1 MRKTRDLFK
10 KMRDT
15 KRMFHAKMAT
25 IKVRNGMD
33 LTEAEVIKKRWQQY
47 TEELYKKDL
56 HDPDNHDGVSTH
68 LEPDILECEVK
79 WTLVNIITNKAVG
92 SDGIP
97 VELFQI
103 IKDDAIKCCTQ
114 YASKFGKLGSGHRTE
129 KGQFSFQSQRKT
141 KKCSNYHTIALISHG
156 SKIMLKI
163 FQARYQQYVNC
174 ELPDVQAGFRKG
186 RDSRGIKNKCDY
198 TT

>member
-1 MRKTRDLFK
+1 
-10 KMRDT
+10 
-15 KRMFHAKMAT
+15 
-25 IKVRNGMD
+25 MD
-33 LTEAEVIKKRWQQY
+33 LTEAEDIKKRWQQY